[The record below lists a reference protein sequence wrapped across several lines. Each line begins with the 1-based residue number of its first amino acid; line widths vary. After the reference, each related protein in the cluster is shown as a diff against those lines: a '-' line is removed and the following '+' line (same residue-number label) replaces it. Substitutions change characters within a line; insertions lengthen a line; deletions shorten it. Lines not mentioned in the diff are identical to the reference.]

1 LTLALMTEMKLSSSS
16 RNGAN
21 SAPGAPTGGECGQ
34 IEVDNSGN
42 LLDNVTARFTAKP
55 VRI

>member
-16 RNGAN
+16 RIGAN
-21 SAPGAPTGGECGQ
+21 GVLSVPLGMERGL

-42 LLDNVTARFTAKP
+42 TLDNVAARFTAKP

>member
-1 LTLALMTEMKLSSSS
+1 LTLALMTETKLSSSR

-21 SAPGAPTGGECGQ
+21 GGPDVPAVTDWGQ
-34 IEVDNSGN
+34 IEVDISGN
-42 LLDNVTARFTAKP
+42 TLDNVAARFTAKP

>member
-1 LTLALMTEMKLSSSS
+1 LTLALMTEMKLISSS

-21 SAPGAPTGGECGQ
+21 GVPGALTITDCGQ
-34 IEVDNSGN
+34 IEVDISGN
-42 LLDNVTARFTAKP
+42 VLDNVTARFTAKP

>member
-21 SAPGAPTGGECGQ
+21 GVPGAPTVTDCGQ
-34 IEVDNSGN
+34 IEVDVSGN
-42 LLDNVTARFTAKP
+42 VLDNVTARFTAKP

>member
-1 LTLALMTEMKLSSSS
+1 LTLALMTEVKLSSSS

-21 SAPGAPTGGECGQ
+21 GVRFIPIGTERGQ

-42 LLDNVTARFTAKP
+42 VLDNVTARYTAKP

>member
-1 LTLALMTEMKLSSSS
+1 MLALMTGMKLSSSS

-21 SAPGAPTGGECGQ
+21 RVPGVPAGTQFGW
-34 IEVDNSGN
+34 IEVDNSAN
-42 LLDNVTARFTAKP
+42 VLDNVATRFTAKP

>member
-21 SAPGAPTGGECGQ
+21 GVPGAPTVTDCGQ
-34 IEVDNSGN
+34 IEVDVSENM
-42 LLDNVTARFTAKP
+42 LDNVATRFTANP

>member
-1 LTLALMTEMKLSSSS
+1 LTLALMTEIKLSSSS

-21 SAPGAPTGGECGQ
+21 GAPGVPTGTECGQ
-34 IEVDNSGN
+34 IEVDSSGN
-42 LLDNVTARFTAKP
+42 TLDNVAARFTAKP

>member
-1 LTLALMTEMKLSSSS
+1 VHSVPSGM
-16 RNGAN
+16 
-21 SAPGAPTGGECGQ
+21 ECGL

-42 LLDNVTARFTAKP
+42 TLDNVAARFTAKP